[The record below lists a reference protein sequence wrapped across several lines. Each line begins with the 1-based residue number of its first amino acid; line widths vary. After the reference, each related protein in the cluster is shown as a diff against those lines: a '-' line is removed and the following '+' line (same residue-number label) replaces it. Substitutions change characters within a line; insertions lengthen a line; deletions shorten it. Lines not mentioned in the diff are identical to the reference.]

1 MIVSGVN
8 FCKFSVMIV
17 CVLWLDWVVGD
28 ESCLNLDG
36 YKKKMW
42 IFFLKEIV
50 IIIVKKSMFI
60 IIIKY

>member
-36 YKKKMW
+36 YKKKNVN
-42 IFFLKEIV
+42 FFFEGNSYNNCKEEYV
-50 IIIVKKSMFI
+50 
-60 IIIKY
+60 YNNY